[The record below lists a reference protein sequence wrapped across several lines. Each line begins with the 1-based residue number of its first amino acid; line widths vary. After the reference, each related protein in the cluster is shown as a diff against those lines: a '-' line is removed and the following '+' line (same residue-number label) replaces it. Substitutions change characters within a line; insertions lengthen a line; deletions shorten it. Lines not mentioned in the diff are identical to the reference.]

1 MFEKS
6 DVFLQSCI
14 ETSNELKE
22 DDIMTKK
29 DTGKLIS
36 KLFVI
41 IFVLL
46 VLVIILGTKVIA
58 GI

>member
-6 DVFLQSCI
+6 DVFLQSYL
-14 ETSNELKE
+14 ETSNGQKE

-29 DTGKLIS
+29 DTSKLIS

-41 IFVLL
+41 IFILL
-46 VLVIILGTKVIA
+46 VLVVILSTKVITC
-58 GI
+58 I

>member
-6 DVFLQSCI
+6 DVFLQTCI
-14 ETSNELKE
+14 GTSNDQKE

-29 DTGKLIS
+29 DTSKLIS

-41 IFVLL
+41 IFILL
-46 VLVIILGTKVIA
+46 VLVVILGTKVIT

>member
-6 DVFLQSCI
+6 DVFLQSHRK
-14 ETSNELKE
+14 SNMSKKE

-29 DTGKLIS
+29 DTSKLIS
-36 KLFVI
+36 RLFVI
-41 IFVLL
+41 IFILL
-46 VLVIILGTKVIA
+46 VLVVILGTKVIT